1 MRVHLLHKDLDLPDG
16 VPLLKG
22 LESLHP
28 RGIARILF
36 CRKGECGSCKLWY
49 RTPDDPSERKG
60 RGCSLLP
67 LEGME
72 ITVISPELKVALK
85 ELLG

>member
-1 MRVHLLHKDLDLPDG
+1 MRVRLLRKDLDLPDG

-22 LESLHP
+22 LESVHP

-49 RTPDDPSERKG
+49 RTAVDPAERKG
-60 RGCSLLP
+60 RACSLLP
-67 LEGME
+67 AEGME
-72 ITVISPELKVALK
+72 ITAISPELKVALK